1 MKYETCIFATKY
13 KPIIKTIEEKFLKD
27 VNFIIINNNKKNVG
41 WCVMI
46 KKIMIWGSWA
56 SNLQHL
62 KFQ

>member
-56 SNLQHL
+56 S
-62 KFQ
+62 K